1 MMMFRSIVA
10 DVLRVG
16 TLVIA
21 LSGFVGVAQA
31 QQPAQ
36 PSAGQVQLGRDVVEA
51 SGASRAFENVVPSI
65 LQQTLNMILQQ
76 NPDLQKDLVAS
87 VQAIRPEFEKRQGEI
102 TDIVA
107 RIYAQRFTEA
117 ELKEILAFYRS
128 TTGKKFVADIA
139 SVLEQSFV
147 MTQEWGGKLSEE
159 VVVRLRAEMKKKGH
173 TI

>member
-1 MMMFRSIVA
+1 MMMFRSTVA

-16 TLVIA
+16 ALVIA
-21 LSGFVGVAQA
+21 FSGFVGAAQA

-36 PSAGQVQLGRDVVEA
+36 PSAGHIQLGRDVVEA
-51 SGASRAFENVVPSI
+51 SGATRAFDGVVPSI
-65 LQQTLNMILQQ
+65 LQQTLNGVLQQ

-87 VQAIRPEFEKRQGEI
+87 VQTIRPEFEKRRVEI
-102 TDIVA
+102 NDIVA

-128 TTGKKFVADIA
+128 ATGKKFVAGIPA
-139 SVLEQSFV
+139 VLEESFV
-147 MTQEWGGKLSEE
+147 KTQEWGVKLSEE